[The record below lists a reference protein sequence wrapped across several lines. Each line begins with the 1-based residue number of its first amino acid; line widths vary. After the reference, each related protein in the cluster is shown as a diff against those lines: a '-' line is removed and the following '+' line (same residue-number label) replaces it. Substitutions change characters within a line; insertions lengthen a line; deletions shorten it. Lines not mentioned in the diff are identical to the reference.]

1 MVLLDK
7 FLTLQQS
14 LTKLGV
20 QSSHSEKDDT
30 NNKIQLIL
38 KSCCKLLN
46 VSRVS
51 LWLFS
56 ENKKSI
62 VCQYLYI
69 NEESRFEAGLEI
81 FESSC
86 PEYFKA
92 LNTSRV
98 INANDARTDSRTKEF
113 LDNYLTPLNIMS
125 LLDAPIFSDG
135 ELSGVLCIEQTSEV
149 QNWDMAEISY
159 SVSVADCISLIYA
172 QSSWFSEKQ
181 RMRYLERVDPLTNL
195 ENRLFFQKRL
205 NQDISNAVM
214 NSKCAVI
221 LIGLDDFTNIND
233 RFSYNFANKILCKMA
248 RRLEKIKS
256 EAPYNLSRVGGDVF
270 AMWIPEVK
278 SQIILEEIISAI
290 KSQFTHQ
297 FKTLTNEM
305 IHLSAGIGVFS
316 GDVVEF
322 RGKDPLRKAEIAML
336 KAKSS
341 KIDSVCYFNP
351 EWLFENQ
358 EEAILEHEFV
368 AALGNGEIIA
378 FYQPI
383 VQQDYQTSG
392 FALEALVR
400 WAHPTKGIISPYIIL
415 PIAKRLGLM
424 EELGR
429 TIFEQACRDIR
440 LFTDVGLN
448 LKKVSVN
455 ISSEQLFSSQL
466 VEQIKHCLD
475 THQVLPSLIEF
486 EIVEELISGDFNTLS
501 KQMEKLTDLGINLS
515 IDDFGTGYSSLSRL
529 KHLNVSKLKIDKS
542 FVDGLPNDENDI
554 CIVKAIIGL
563 AKGMN
568 LLLVA
573 EGVEEEEQ
581 AKWLFENGCDCLQG
595 YLISKPIK
603 PTDIVQLMAQ
613 NEDFF
618 KKR

>member
-1 MVLLDK
+1 MGLLDK

-14 LTKLGV
+14 LTNLGV
-20 QSSHSEKDDT
+20 QNSHSEKDDT
-30 NNKIQLIL
+30 NKKIQLIL
-38 KSCCKLLN
+38 KSCCQSLN
-46 VSRVS
+46 VSRAS

-56 ENKKSI
+56 ENKQSI

-69 NEESRFEAGLEI
+69 NNEDRFEAGLEI

-92 LNTSRV
+92 LNSNRV
-98 INANDARTDSRTKEF
+98 INANNARTDFRTKEF

-135 ELSGVLCIEQTSEV
+135 QLSGVLCIEQTSEV

-205 NQDISNAVM
+205 NQDISSADIT
-214 NSKCAVI
+214 SKCAVI

-233 RFSYNFANKILCKMA
+233 RFSYNFANKILCKIA

-256 EAPYNLSRVGGDVF
+256 EVPYNLSRVGGDVF
-270 AMWIPEVK
+270 ALWIPEIK
-278 SQIILEEIISAI
+278 NQTILEAIIVSI
-290 KSQFTHQ
+290 KLQFSRQ

-305 IHLSAGIGVFS
+305 IHLSAGVGVFS

-336 KAKSS
+336 KAKKSN
-341 KIDSVCYFNP
+341 KDAVCHFNP
-351 EWLFENQ
+351 AWLFENQ
-358 EEAILEHEFV
+358 QEALLENEFV

-400 WAHPTKGIISPYIIL
+400 WDHPTKGIISPYIIL

-424 EELGR
+424 EELGL
-429 TIFEQACRDIR
+429 TIFEQVCRDIR

-448 LKKVSVN
+448 LIKVSVN
-455 ISSEQLFSSQL
+455 ISSEQLFSSLL
-466 VEQIKHCLD
+466 VEQIKERLD
-475 THQVLPSLIEF
+475 AQQVSPSLIEF

-573 EGVEEEEQ
+573 EGVEQEEQ
-581 AKWLFENGCDCLQG
+581 ANWLFENGCDCLQG
-595 YLISKPIK
+595 YFISKPIQ
-603 PTDIVQLMAQ
+603 PADIIKLMTQ
-613 NEDFF
+613 KGNFF
-618 KKR
+618 KK

>member
-1 MVLLDK
+1 MGLLDK

-14 LTKLGV
+14 LTNLGV
-20 QSSHSEKDDT
+20 QNSHSEKDDT
-30 NNKIQLIL
+30 NKKIQLIL
-38 KSCCKLLN
+38 KSCCQSLN
-46 VSRVS
+46 VSRAS

-56 ENKKSI
+56 ENKQSI

-69 NEESRFEAGLEI
+69 NNEDRFEAGLEI

-92 LNTSRV
+92 LNSNRV
-98 INANDARTDSRTKEF
+98 INANNAGTDFRTKEF

-135 ELSGVLCIEQTSEV
+135 QLSGVLCIEQTSEV

-205 NQDISNAVM
+205 NQDISSADIT
-214 NSKCAVI
+214 SKCAVI

-233 RFSYNFANKILCKMA
+233 RFSYNFANKILCKIA

-256 EAPYNLSRVGGDVF
+256 EVPYNLSRVGGDVF
-270 AMWIPEVK
+270 ALWIPEIK
-278 SQIILEEIISAI
+278 NQTILEAIIVSI
-290 KSQFTHQ
+290 KLQFSRQ

-305 IHLSAGIGVFS
+305 IHLSAGVGVFS

-336 KAKSS
+336 KAKKSN
-341 KIDSVCYFNP
+341 KDAVCHFNP
-351 EWLFENQ
+351 AWLFENQ
-358 EEAILEHEFV
+358 QEALLENEFV

-400 WAHPTKGIISPYIIL
+400 WDHPTKGIISPYIIL

-424 EELGR
+424 EELGL
-429 TIFEQACRDIR
+429 TIFEQVCRDIR

-448 LKKVSVN
+448 LIKVSVN
-455 ISSEQLFSSQL
+455 ISSEQLFSSLL
-466 VEQIKHCLD
+466 VEQIKERLD
-475 THQVLPSLIEF
+475 AQQVSPSLIEF

-573 EGVEEEEQ
+573 EGVEQEEQ
-581 AKWLFENGCDCLQG
+581 ANWLFENGCDCLQG
-595 YLISKPIK
+595 YFISKPIQ
-603 PTDIVQLMAQ
+603 PADIIKLMTQ
-613 NEDFF
+613 KGNFF
-618 KKR
+618 KK